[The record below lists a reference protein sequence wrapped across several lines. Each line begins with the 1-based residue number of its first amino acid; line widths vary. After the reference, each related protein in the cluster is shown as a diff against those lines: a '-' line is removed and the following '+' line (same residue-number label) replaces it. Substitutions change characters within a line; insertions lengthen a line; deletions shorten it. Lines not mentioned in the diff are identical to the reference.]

1 MIRRNENIPSLI
13 KAMLISTP
21 SAMIYLQ
28 IDDHPERIAINL
40 TGPAILGRSDVALV
54 DIDLSPFNGAD
65 KGVSRRHALLDR
77 DQDTVTLMDLD
88 SVGGTFLNGQWLQ
101 HLERRVLRNGDEIR
115 MGALTARVYF
125 G

>member
-13 KAMLISTP
+13 KAMLIGKPLT
-21 SAMIYLQ
+21 MIYLQ

-40 TGPAILGRSDVALV
+40 TAPAILGRADVDSIA
-54 DIDLSPFNGAD
+54 IDLNPYGAAD

-88 SVGGTFLNGQWLQ
+88 SVSGTFLNGQWLQ
-101 HLERRVLRNGDEIR
+101 HLERRILRNGDEIR
-115 MGALTARVYF
+115 MGMLRVRVYF
-125 G
+125 